1 METLDGSLVLKAC
14 VRSLACFISFV
25 GEISHAALPFEYTKC
40 KYIITFVRDDPIHVK
55 NKRIVMIRMVTVT
68 PQEMDAS
75 QWSVTKSS
83 ENPTVC
89 NWVPTAVWTANLVQL
104 SSVKAQQ

>member
-1 METLDGSLVLKAC
+1 M
-14 VRSLACFISFV
+14 
-25 GEISHAALPFEYTKC
+25 LPFLLSTQNANTSLRLC
-40 KYIITFVRDDPIHVK
+40 VMTQFMLR
-55 NKRIVMIRMVTVT
+55 NSIVMIRMVTVT

-89 NWVPTAVWTANLVQL
+89 NWVPTAV
-104 SSVKAQQ
+104 